1 MKEVLFKKEC
11 IKYENTKYKDY
22 CPVEYTVK
30 EDKDLHDFGFLVP
43 VFPPTEKHPLFLHE
57 STDLTEESYSE
68 NFTNPMW
75 ELSKYY
81 NMVVVEKDEDKV
93 SIKTFRVCSH
103 RRRGKKWF
111 KTTKNMDFITVNT
124 KTGDVYVGYVQN
136 YHLKRKHRKR
146 VRRNYFLHQPLSVM
160 MSNIKNTFR
169 CDDNTT
175 VHIDAIS
182 TFMNQVDGSDSFDN
196 LNFSQRLFKYYL
208 NKRGIKIPNNFYVF
222 NDFWYGPEIRK
233 AAKKRDNKM
242 IDAFMSHYELTGN
255 QFKKALHNCEYFNFN
270 LCKNAMTLF
279 GKDWISQD
287 YNLILTCLNSK
298 DDIMLPP
305 DEFYNHVTKE
315 ELKRIFEIFKQVIV
329 DKTLNSYTFNDHIRM
344 YTELKRYGETDLR
357 WMSSNNGKIGFRE
370 EHLDWSDK
378 LEFYRNGTY
387 TRIYPEYSYEF
398 IQKPITYL
406 GDIYYPVLLNHSDNY
421 NQESGIQSNCVKTYV
436 GKSSSIIISLRKN
449 DVNSDERATIE
460 YKLSKKLNDVCI
472 ERVQSLG
479 RFNGKLSDEWN
490 GALFSLDEMM
500 LSYINDKNFDTVKI
514 IKECKNGHVFES
526 NSIWSENG
534 KLIWDKQKTNHVRLY
549 LDNTYF

>member
-11 IKYENTKYKDY
+11 IKYENSKYKDY
-22 CPVEYTVK
+22 SPIEYVAK
-30 EDKDLHDFGFLVP
+30 EENNLHDFGFLVP

-57 STDLTEESYSE
+57 STDFTEESFSE
-68 NFTNPMW
+68 NFINPMW
-75 ELSKYY
+75 GLSKYY

-111 KTTKNMDFITVNT
+111 KITKNMDFITVNT

-136 YHLKRKHRKR
+136 YHLKRKCRKR

-160 MSNIKNTFR
+160 MSNIKNTIR
-169 CDDNTT
+169 CDDNITI
-175 VHIDAIS
+175 HIDAIS

-196 LNFSQRLFKYYL
+196 LNFSQRLFKFYL

-233 AAKKRDNKM
+233 ATKKRDNKM
-242 IDAFMSHYELTGN
+242 IDGVMSHYELTGN

-287 YNLILTCLNSK
+287 YNLILACLNSK

-305 DEFYNHVTKE
+305 DEFYNYVTKE

-370 EHLDWSDK
+370 EHLNWSDK
-378 LEFYRNGTY
+378 IEFYRNGTY

-406 GDIYYPVLLNHSDNY
+406 GDIYYPVLLNRSDNY
-421 NQESGIQSNCVKTYV
+421 NQESSIQSNCVKTYV

-460 YKLSKKLNDVCI
+460 YKLSKKLDDVCI

-526 NSIWSENG
+526 NSIWGENG
-534 KLIWDKQKTNHVRLY
+534 RLIWDKQKTNHVRLY

>member
-1 MKEVLFKKEC
+1 MFKKEC
-11 IKYENTKYKDY
+11 IKYENSKYKDY
-22 CPVEYTVK
+22 SPIEYVTK
-30 EDKDLHDFGFLVP
+30 EENNLHDFGFLVP
-43 VFPPTEKHPLFLHE
+43 VFPPDEKHPLFLHE

-103 RRRGKKWF
+103 RRHGKKWF

-136 YHLKRKHRKR
+136 YHLKRKCRKR
-146 VRRNYFLHQPLSVM
+146 VRRNYFLNQPLNVM
-160 MSNIKNTFR
+160 MSNIKNTIR
-169 CDDNTT
+169 CDGDGCTT
-175 VHIDAIS
+175 HLDAIS

-196 LNFSQRLFKYYL
+196 LNFSQRLFKFYL

-233 AAKKRDNKM
+233 ATKKRDNKM
-242 IDAFMSHYELTGN
+242 IDGVMSHYELTGN

-287 YNLILTCLNSK
+287 YNLILACLNSK

-305 DEFYNHVTKE
+305 DEFYNYVTKE

-329 DKTLNSYTFNDHIRM
+329 DKTLNSYTFNDHIRI

-398 IQKPITYL
+398 IQKPIIYL
-406 GDIYYPVLLNHSDNY
+406 EDTYYPVLLNNSEIY
-421 NQESGIQSNCVKTYV
+421 NQESHIQSNCVKTYI
-436 GKSSSIIISLRKN
+436 GKSSSIIISLRKD

-460 YKLSKKLNDVCI
+460 YKLSKKLDYVCI

-514 IKECKNGHVFES
+514 IKECKNGTKFSS
-526 NSIWSENG
+526 NSSWNEHG
-534 KLIWDKQKTNHVRLY
+534 KLRWDEQTTYKSKY
-549 LDNTYF
+549 LDDTYF